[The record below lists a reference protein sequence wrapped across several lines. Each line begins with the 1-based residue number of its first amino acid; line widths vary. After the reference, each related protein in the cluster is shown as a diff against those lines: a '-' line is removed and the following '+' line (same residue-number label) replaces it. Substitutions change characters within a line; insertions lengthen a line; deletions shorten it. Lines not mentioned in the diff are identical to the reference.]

1 MFTQN
6 EPFLSA
12 EVDYRRERALQAM
25 SGRRQTARSGRSR
38 RPHRA
43 RTLALRFV
51 AGH

>member
-1 MFTQN
+1 MFTQY

-25 SGRRQTARSGRSR
+25 SGRRPTARSARST
-38 RPHRA
+38 RPRRA
-43 RTLALRFV
+43 RTFALRLL